1 MRAVVFEEFGK
12 DAEVRQVADPAPPRD
27 GVVVRVGA
35 TGLCRSDWH
44 AWQGHD
50 PDVRLP
56 HIPGHE
62 LAGTVE
68 AVGAD
73 VTEWRTGD
81 RVTVP
86 FICACGRCASCVRGD
101 HQVCERQEQ
110 PGFTHAGSFAEYVA
124 LHHADVNLVAVPEG
138 MTDATAASLGCR
150 FATAFRAV
158 ADQGRAAAGEWVAV
172 HGCGGVGLSAVMIAA
187 AAGARVV
194 AVDVSPEALA
204 LASAFGATVCVNAA
218 EVPDTAAAVRD
229 ATRGGAHVS
238 LDALGSPTTSAASV
252 ASLRRRGRH
261 VQVGLLPGGAHLPMD
276 RVVALELE
284 LLGSHGMAA
293 HAYPRMLELVTAG
306 TLRPDRLVTATISLD
321 ETPAALNAMGSA
333 PGRGVTMIAP

>member
-12 DAEVRQVADPAPPRD
+12 AAEVRQVADPAPPRD

-158 ADQGRAAAGEWVAV
+158 ADQGRAAAGSGWR
-172 HGCGGVGLSAVMIAA
+172 CM
-187 AAGARVV
+187 
-194 AVDVSPEALA
+194 
-204 LASAFGATVCVNAA
+204 AA
-218 EVPDTAAAVRD
+218 EGWACP
-229 ATRGGAHVS
+229 
-238 LDALGSPTTSAASV
+238 P
-252 ASLRRRGRH
+252 
-261 VQVGLLPGGAHLPMD
+261 
-276 RVVALELE
+276 
-284 LLGSHGMAA
+284 
-293 HAYPRMLELVTAG
+293 
-306 TLRPDRLVTATISLD
+306 
-321 ETPAALNAMGSA
+321 
-333 PGRGVTMIAP
+333 